1 MNLALCY
8 PSVIPHQGGCETYIA
23 GLARRL
29 VGDGHAVHLYACRWD
44 AAALPAGLACHR
56 VRLPR
61 CPRFARAWLFSRACS
76 TLLVQGR
83 HDASIGFDKIEG
95 VDIYYPQGG
104 EYPASVRLSQDKHR
118 NPAVRAGLRLARE
131 FDPTHRSLLSLE
143 RRQLARRGSLVVAI
157 SEMVR
162 GHLLARGDVSP
173 DSVRVLPIAPM
184 PDRLRE
190 DDRPARAAR
199 SRAAWRLDE
208 TDCVALFAAMNL
220 RLKGIEPLLRAM
232 ARLRDTPLVVVV
244 VGNEPDGA
252 LRRLARRLGVEG
264 RVRFVGYCADMRD
277 AYFGADLLVHP
288 TFYDPC
294 ANVVL
299 EALACGLPVVTTRN
313 NGAGEQIRGADL
325 GGARDEGHLLADPH
339 DDESLA
345 GALRD
350 LLDPSRRRACSDA
363 ARRAA
368 SRWTFDDHYRGLM
381 AILREFHAGQSRNA
395 AA

>member
-8 PSVIPHQGGCETYIA
+8 PNVIPQQGGCETYIA

-44 AAALPAGLACHR
+44 AAALPVGIECHA

-76 TLLVQGR
+76 ALLTKGR

-95 VDIYYPQGG
+95 VDVYYPQGG
-104 EYPASVRLSQDKHR
+104 EYPASVRLSQEKHPSR
-118 NPAVRAGLRLARE
+118 IVRAGLRLARRL
-131 FDPTHRSLLSLE
+131 DPTHQSLLSLE

-162 GHLLARGDVSP
+162 GHLLARGDVSAEN
-173 DSVRVLPIAPM
+173 VRVLPIAPM
-184 PDRLRE
+184 ADRLRE
-190 DDRPARAAR
+190 DDRPARRAR
-199 SRAAWRLDE
+199 SRAGWGVGE
-208 TDCVALFAAMNL
+208 SECVALFAGMNL

-232 ARLRDTPLVVVV
+232 ARLRDAPLVAVV
-244 VGNEPDGA
+244 VGCEPSGS

-264 RVRFVGYCADMRD
+264 RMRFAGYCADMRD

-299 EALACGLPVVTTRN
+299 EALACGLPVITTRL
-313 NGAGEQIRGADL
+313 NGAGEQMRCLDASGAC
-325 GGARDEGHLLADPH
+325 DEGRLLADPH
-339 DDESLA
+339 DD
-345 GALRD
+345 GALADGLRE
-350 LLDPSRRRACSDA
+350 LIDPGHRRTCADA

-368 SRWTFDDHYRGLM
+368 ARWTFDDHYRGLM
-381 AILREFHAGQSRNA
+381 AILREFHARRARSA
-395 AA
+395 A

>member
-44 AAALPAGLACHR
+44 AAALPAGIDCHA
-56 VRLPR
+56 VGLPR

-76 TLLVQGR
+76 SLLAGER
-83 HDASIGFDKIEG
+83 HDVSIGFDKIEG
-95 VDIYYPQGG
+95 VDVYYPQGG
-104 EYPASVRLSQDKHR
+104 EYPASVRLSQEKHR
-118 NPAVRAGLRLARE
+118 NPVVRAGLRLARR

-143 RRQLARRGSLVVAI
+143 RRQLTRAGSLVLAI

-173 DSVRVLPIAPM
+173 DTMRVLPIAPM
-184 PDRLRE
+184 EDRIRE
-190 DDRPARAAR
+190 DDRPARRMR
-199 SRAAWRLDE
+199 SRAEWGLDE
-208 TDCVALFAAMNL
+208 THCVALFAAMNL

-232 ARLRDTPLVVVV
+232 ARLRDTPLTVVV
-244 VGNEPDGA
+244 VGSEPDGA
-252 LRRLARRLGVEG
+252 LRRLARRLDLEG
-264 RVRFVGYCADMRD
+264 RVRFVGYCTDMRD
-277 AYFGADLLVHP
+277 AYFGADMLVHP

-299 EALACGLPVVTTRN
+299 EALACGLPVVTTRH
-313 NGAGEQIRGADL
+313 NGAGEQMRGADP
-325 GGARDEGHLLADPH
+325 GGACEEGHLLADPH

-345 GALRD
+345 RVLRALI
-350 LLDPSRRRACSDA
+350 DPARRRACAGA

-368 SRWTFDDHYRGLM
+368 ARWTFDDHYRGLM
-381 AILREFHAGQSRNA
+381 AILREFHTGRSRNA